1 MCPPMEGGH
10 LFLLDGDTQVK
21 PADFKLMKVH
31 IEGQVAWVTP
41 GDHSN
46 RTLAV
51 PVGSGRGSFRQ

>member
-1 MCPPMEGGH
+1 MEGGH

-21 PADFKLMKVH
+21 PADFKPMKVH